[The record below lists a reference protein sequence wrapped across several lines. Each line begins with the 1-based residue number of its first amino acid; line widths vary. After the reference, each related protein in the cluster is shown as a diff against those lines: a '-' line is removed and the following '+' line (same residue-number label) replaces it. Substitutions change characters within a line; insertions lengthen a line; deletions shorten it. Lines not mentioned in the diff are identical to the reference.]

1 MVKAKQLVEPPRRSA
16 PRRSKMAS
24 AVASVDFSTD
34 APVSLALPNAAPNL
48 QAAQSAADV
57 GTDHAR
63 ASRRSARAKA
73 SVNHSQEADTAAV
86 HALGRERDGQD
97 KARTKRAV
105 RGKSGGEAKRRKGAE
120 AVEVNT
126 EAVDVT
132 ATARTAARGAVKR
145 RKPRDDFSVDVV
157 EVLEES
163 VEELEADTP
172 VKPKKA
178 RRKAPAA
185 AAGEDEDSPSKS
197 KQKRARKKTAAS
209 AEELAAVGEDDESA
223 PAPKQKRVRK
233 KAAAAEDDE
242 SAVLVDLPT
251 TVPAGKLVG
260 CHVSAAAGVERALVN
275 AVAVGAKAF
284 AMDTRS
290 KRRWECPALKRTTA
304 AAFRSACNAFGFSS
318 AQILPH
324 GSYLINLGSPDE
336 EMLRKS
342 YAAFLEELQRCETL
356 GIKLYNIHPG
366 HTNSCGET
374 STPEE
379 CMDLI
384 ASCINRAHGETTG
397 VTVVLENVAGQG
409 SSVGHSFEQLRYMIN
424 RVEDQSRIGVC
435 LDTCHMFAAGYDLAT
450 PAAYAATMQRFDDV
464 VGLRFLKG
472 MHINDSKCAL
482 GSRRDRHENVG
493 RGMIGIKMFECIMA
507 DPRLD
512 GIPLIMETPVQ
523 ETGPAINYKKSLLAG
538 ELVLRDGEDD
548 AKIGTDK
555 RDIAMLYS
563 LCK

>member
-1 MVKAKQLVEPPRRSA
+1 
-16 PRRSKMAS
+16 MAS
-24 AVASVDFSTD
+24 
-34 APVSLALPNAAPNL
+34 PGAAPKL
-48 QAAQSAADV
+48 HVAPSAALV
-57 GTDHAR
+57 GKEHAR

-73 SVNHSQEADTAAV
+73 SVDYNEEADTAAV
-86 HALGRERDGQD
+86 GREEGDGG
-97 KARTKRAV
+97 ATGLRAV
-105 RGKSGGEAKRRKGAE
+105 RQKPGGKTKRSKDAE
-120 AVEVNT
+120 AVELDIET
-126 EAVDVT
+126 HDVT
-132 ATARTAARGAVKR
+132 VTARTAARGAVKR
-145 RKPRDDFSVDVV
+145 RKPREDFIVDV
-157 EVLEES
+157 EELLEES
-163 VEELEADTP
+163 VEAAEAATP
-172 VKPKKA
+172 VRQKKA
-178 RRKAPAA
+178 RKKAPAA
-185 AAGEDEDSPSKS
+185 AAGEDEDIPPKA
-197 KQKRARKKTAAS
+197 KQKRARKKAATS
-209 AEELAAVGEDDESA
+209 TEEPAAAGEGDESA

-233 KAAAAEDDE
+233 KAGAAEDDE

-260 CHVSAAAGVERALVN
+260 CHVSAAGGVERALVN

-304 AAFRSACNAFGFSS
+304 AAFRSACNAFGFSA

-366 HTNSCGET
+366 HTNSGGET
-374 STPEE
+374 STPEQ

-464 VGLRFLKG
+464 VGLRYLKG

-493 RGMIGIKMFECIMA
+493 RGMIGITMFECIMD

-523 ETGPAINYKKSLLAG
+523 EAGPAINYKKSLLAG

-555 RDIAMLYS
+555 RDIALLYS